1 MDVSV
6 PVFQNDITGQDIQPP
21 SNQPS
26 HLTKTSRPKTSHTTI
41 ERRYRTNL
49 NARILALRRAV
60 PALRI
65 LEKSIPDGGIT
76 QGKGLTGAS
85 APKSEYND
93 VINERG
99 FVDGVKAAKKNSK
112 GVVLGKAV
120 EYIK

>member
-1 MDVSV
+1 MTS
-6 PVFQNDITGQDIQPP
+6 T
-21 SNQPS
+21 
-26 HLTKTSRPKTSHTTI
+26 TKTGRSKTSHTTI

-65 LEKSIPDGGIT
+65 LEKNTTTQT
-76 QGKGLTGAS
+76 QGKGLTGAT
-85 APKSEYND
+85 APRWDFGELSSRRPSFEVCEPTNLRKDD
-93 VINERG
+93 VVNERG
-99 FVDGVKAAKKNSK
+99 FVDGVKAARKNSK